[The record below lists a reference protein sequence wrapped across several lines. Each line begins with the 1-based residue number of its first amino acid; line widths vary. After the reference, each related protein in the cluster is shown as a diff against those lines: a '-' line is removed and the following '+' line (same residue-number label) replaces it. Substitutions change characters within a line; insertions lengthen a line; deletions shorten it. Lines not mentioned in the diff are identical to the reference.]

1 MSTVARAQGRQ
12 GKRKRDLNIYTSRL
26 PVNARVGFLS
36 LSLSLAL
43 ARVYLVT
50 YGLRSRLALLVP
62 IAPATRPKHSAGS
75 RRTKPADG
83 QAARPTRRTSKH
95 GQTAERAPHALSR

>member
-26 PVNARVGFLS
+26 PVNARVGF

-75 RRTKPADG
+75 RRPKPADG